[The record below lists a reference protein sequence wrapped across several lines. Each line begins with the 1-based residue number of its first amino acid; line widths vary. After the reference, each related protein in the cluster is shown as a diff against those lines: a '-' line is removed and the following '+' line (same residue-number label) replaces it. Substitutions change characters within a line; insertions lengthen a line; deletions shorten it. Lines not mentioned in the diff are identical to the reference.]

1 MFHRYSVPVNR
12 PASAQPVNSLT
23 AMRLLAATPD
33 YSSSNIRQRLTHAL
47 FSSLWEE
54 DRGEIFLLCQREEG
68 ERQEFIT
75 YITCTKQG
83 CGVLAN

>member
-33 YSSSNIRQRLTHAL
+33 YFSSNIRQRPTYAL

-54 DRGEIFLLCQREEG
+54 DF
-68 ERQEFIT
+68 QE
-75 YITCTKQG
+75 
-83 CGVLAN
+83 ANSF